1 MRVFMV
7 ACFAVAVIA
16 LGTAAVLVEF
26 VQASAA
32 TAFTEP
38 SAHSASVRAQT
49 LAARARVGPALIYG
63 GDQ

>member
-7 ACFAVAVIA
+7 ACFVVTVIA

-26 VQASAA
+26 VQESSA

-38 SAHSASVRAQT
+38 SAR
-49 LAARARVGPALIYG
+49 IN
-63 GDQ
+63 

>member
-7 ACFAVAVIA
+7 ACFAVTVIA

-26 VQASAA
+26 GQESSA

-38 SAHSASVRAQT
+38 SARIQ
-49 LAARARVGPALIYG
+49 
-63 GDQ
+63 